1 MALAA
6 AILWLWTVS
15 GIHNWRMRHDADAA
29 PTFALITLGCTKNVV
44 DSEGI
49 EQTLVAGG
57 HRRLEEPTDA
67 DVVIV
72 NTCGFIGASKQE
84 SIDTIL
90 GLAASK
96 RQGQLL
102 VATGCLIERHAPEI
116 ASSIPELDALV
127 GVHRWP
133 EMPRVLES
141 IRARPH
147 TGSPR
152 VARSPLERLDG
163 DPSLPPI
170 YIGDGAAPHSDLIMP
185 RRVRQGPSA
194 YLKISDGCDA
204 GCAFCAIPGMKGLMR
219 SKDLEQVLREAREL
233 AAAGVREIVL
243 VAQDTTAYGRDRR
256 EGNGLA
262 RLIQHLADEVPDI
275 PWIRIMYAYPQ
286 FVTDDLLDTMAQ
298 LPQVCRYLDVPL
310 QHAHPD
316 VLRRMKRPHG
326 AIEDLVA
333 RIRERVPDIALRTT
347 FIVGFPGETEDEF
360 SYLQR
365 TVETLRFDR
374 VGVFAYSREEGTAA
388 YDFPDQVPEPR
399 KDRRRRELMLLAR
412 RLSREINEGLVG
424 RELEVLVEG
433 AVRGRDG
440 REHLVTRSYRDAPE
454 VDGVVLVDGQA
465 RTGDMLRVQ
474 VTGASDYDLA
484 ATYDRSSRSGAKR
497 AALAK
502 QRREEPIALAR
513 AHGSTGSP

>member
-1 MALAA
+1 
-6 AILWLWTVS
+6 
-15 GIHNWRMRHDADAA
+15 MRDDTDAR

-44 DSEGI
+44 DSEGS

-57 HRRLEEPTDA
+57 HRRLDEPTEA

-90 GLAASK
+90 GFAASK
-96 RQGQLL
+96 RQGQVL
-102 VATGCLIERHAPEI
+102 VATVCLIERHAPEI

-133 EMPRVLES
+133 EMSRVLES
-141 IRARPH
+141 IRERPR
-147 TGSPR
+147 TGGSR
-152 VARSPLERLDG
+152 VARSPVERLDG
-163 DPSLPPI
+163 DPRLPPI
-170 YIGDGAAPHSDLIMP
+170 YMGDGAAAHADLVMP
-185 RRVRQGPSA
+185 RRVGQGPSA

-204 GCAFCAIPGMKGLMR
+204 GCAFCAIPGMKGGMR
-219 SKDLEQVLREAREL
+219 SKAADQVLREAREL

-243 VAQDTTAYGRDRR
+243 VAQDTTAYARDRGER
-256 EGNGLA
+256 NGLA
-262 RLIQHLADEVPDI
+262 RLLERLADDVPDL

-286 FVTDDLLDTMAQ
+286 FVTDELLDTMGR
-298 LPQVCRYLDVPL
+298 LPRVCRYLDVPL

-333 RIRERVPDIALRTT
+333 RMRERVPGIALRTT

-360 SYLQR
+360 AYLQR

-374 VGVFAYSREEGTAA
+374 VGVFAYSREEGTTA
-388 YDFPDQVPEPR
+388 YDFPDQVPETR

-412 RLSREINEGLVG
+412 RLSREINAGFVG
-424 RELEVLVEG
+424 RELDVLVEG
-433 AVRGRDG
+433 RVKSRDG
-440 REHLVTRSYRDAPE
+440 RQQIVARSYRDAPE
-454 VDGVVLVDGQA
+454 VDGLVMVQGEAQTGQ
-465 RTGDMLRVQ
+465 MLRVR
-474 VTGASDYDLA
+474 VTGASDYDLTA
-484 ATYDRSSRSGAKR
+484 V
-497 AALAK
+497 
-502 QRREEPIALAR
+502 PIADPPELVEQYR
-513 AHGSTGSP
+513 SP